1 MMWEPIYILACVV
14 VVLNVLAS
22 IYVATRQGLE
32 RFQIVGQI
40 VIVWL
45 IPFFAAVGICLF
57 YRSQEKPSRSA
68 GSVTDSGSNPIGH

>member
-1 MMWEPIYILACVV
+1 MMREPIYILACAV

-22 IYVATRQGLE
+22 IYITTRQGSE

-45 IPFFAAVGICLF
+45 IPFFAAIGI
-57 YRSQEKPSRSA
+57 
-68 GSVTDSGSNPIGH
+68 